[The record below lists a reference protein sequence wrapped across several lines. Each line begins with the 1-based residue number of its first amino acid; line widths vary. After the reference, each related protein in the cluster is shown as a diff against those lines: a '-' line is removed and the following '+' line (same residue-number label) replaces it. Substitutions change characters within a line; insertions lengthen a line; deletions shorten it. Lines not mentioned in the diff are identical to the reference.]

1 MSQTNHFAGTP
12 ADCTKPL
19 DLIVWGAWLENNRQ
33 QDIQRAFAR
42 MKAVKWACVGL
53 LLATVV
59 VSSSVLTPYVSAYE
73 AVVRFAI
80 GLGAIILLFESLK
93 ARQYALAVLFAAIL
107 LLFNPIVPAFAL
119 AGNGALLLASVL
131 PFVAS
136 LVRINERTQRAGVPA
151 AIKQGMG
158 GTHPLSRESATG

>member
-1 MSQTNHFAGTP
+1 MSQTNHSAGTP

-19 DLIVWGAWLENNRQ
+19 DLIVWRAWIEKNRQ

-59 VSSSVLTPYVSAYE
+59 VSSSVLMRYVSAYE
-73 AVVRFAI
+73 PVVRFAI

-93 ARQYALAVLFAAIL
+93 ARQYALAV
-107 LLFNPIVPAFAL
+107 
-119 AGNGALLLASVL
+119 
-131 PFVAS
+131 
-136 LVRINERTQRAGVPA
+136 
-151 AIKQGMG
+151 
-158 GTHPLSRESATG
+158 